1 MTIQYGLLQA
11 YVHILV
17 LLLHSGQILIQSNLS
32 EGQKSDLKRKIIFML
47 QNQHSYLA
55 MQILVMVKKKKK
67 ALFINASK
75 F

>member
-17 LLLHSGQILIQSNLS
+17 LLLHSAQILIQSNS
-32 EGQKSDLKRKIIFML
+32 SQGQKSDLKRKIIFML

>member
-55 MQILVMVKKKKK
+55 MQILVMVKKKRKRHC
-67 ALFINASK
+67 L
-75 F
+75 

>member
-1 MTIQYGLLQA
+1 MWQYYGLLQA

-17 LLLHSGQILIQSNLS
+17 LLLHSGQILIQSNS
-32 EGQKSDLKRKIIFML
+32 SQGQKSDLKRKIIFML

-55 MQILVMVKKKKK
+55 MQILVMVKKK
-67 ALFINASK
+67 INASK